1 MRKEENRADTFILKG
16 NICYSETAETVRTV
30 PNAYLVC
37 REGICQGVFE
47 ELPEEW
53 RDFPLTDCGNALI
66 LPGLVDLHLHAPQ
79 YAFTG
84 LGMDMELLEWL
95 DTRTFPEEGK
105 YGDMAYAEKAYGIF
119 TEDLKNSATTR
130 ACIFATR
137 HVPATIL
144 LMDMLEE
151 SGLKTMV
158 GKVNMDRNA
167 PDYLCEESAEKSALD
182 TRLWLKEVNGRY
194 KNVRPILTP
203 RFIPSCS
210 DDLMKMLSEIRK
222 EYDLPIQSHLSENKG
237 EIAWVK
243 ELCPW
248 SSFYGDAYE
257 QFGMFGGNYP
267 AVMAH
272 CVHPTEEEIVLM
284 RKNGVFAAHCPHSN
298 TDLSSGVAPIRRYLD
313 EGIHVGLGSDIAGG
327 HVLSLFQ
334 VMVGAVQASK
344 LRWRLEDDS
353 QKPLTVDEVFYLGTK
368 GGGAFFGQVGSFEK
382 GYEFDAVI
390 MDDSRLKTP
399 RKLTL
404 KERLERVVYLSD
416 DRDVRG
422 KYVAGRKIFAAI

>member
-1 MRKEENRADTFILKG
+1 MRKEEKKADTFILKG
-16 NICYSETAETVRTV
+16 NICYSKTEKEVTTI
-30 PNAYLVC
+30 PHAYLLC
-37 REGICQGVFE
+37 RDGICQGVFE
-47 ELPEEW
+47 SLPDDYKEY
-53 RDFPLTDCGNALI
+53 PLTDYGDALI

-95 DTRTFPEEGK
+95 DTRTFPEEGR
-105 YGDMAYAEKAYGIF
+105 YGDMEYAKKAYRIF
-119 TEDLKNSATTR
+119 TEDLKKSATTR
-130 ACIFATR
+130 ACVFATR

-151 SGLKTMV
+151 TGLKAMV

-167 PDYLCEESAEKSALD
+167 PDYLCEESAERSAED
-182 TRLWLKEVNGRY
+182 TLLWLKEVGGRY
-194 KNVRPILTP
+194 KNIRPILTP

-210 DDLMKMLSEIRK
+210 DRLMKMLSGIRR

-248 SSFYGDAYE
+248 SAFYGDAYE
-257 QFGMFGGNYP
+257 QFGMFGGTYP

-272 CVHPTEEEIVLM
+272 CVHPTEEEIGLM
-284 RKNGVFAAHCPHSN
+284 KKNGVFAAHCPHSN
-298 TDLSSGVAPIRRYLD
+298 TDLSSGVAPIRRYLE

-344 LRWRLEDDS
+344 LRWRLEDET
-353 QKPLTVDEVFYLGTK
+353 QKPLTVDEVFYMGTK
-368 GGGAFFGQVGSFEK
+368 GGGAFFGKVGSFEK
-382 GYEFDAVI
+382 GYEFDAVVV
-390 MDDSRLKTP
+390 DDTRLKTP
-399 RKLTL
+399 RELTL

-416 DRDVRG
+416 DRDMTG
-422 KYVAGRKIFAAI
+422 KYVAGRRII